1 VTEVQQQILR
11 AIIIS
16 PDTELASYVHRI
28 LADTERVSVAR
39 VVNDYPNQIDLTRI
53 LRSHGPQVV
62 FVSIDRPDHLA
73 TITAHI
79 EQTMPGMQVV
89 AFGRSVEPQ
98 VLMEIMRAGIR
109 EFLAAPFERTCVWDC
124 LTRVSEN
131 LTRRPVSLQAS
142 DLVYSFLPAKPGV
155 GATTLAINA
164 SLAVARQPDTKALLM
179 DFDLNC
185 GMIRFML
192 KMTGSYS
199 VLDAAEHSAT
209 MDENL
214 WPQIA
219 TKCEDL
225 DVVHAGVLNPE
236 IRIQNMQIQHLLDF
250 ARRNYKVVC
259 ADLSGNLEKYS
270 MEIMRDSR
278 RIFLVCT
285 PELSS
290 LHLAREKLQYLQ
302 RMDLGDRV
310 RVLLNRYAKRTSIS
324 PAEVEQVVGAPVM
337 MTFANDYAKVARAI
351 QEGGAIEQTCE
362 LGRGCAELAGHMLDK
377 KLAAATE
384 PKRKFV
390 EYFNISPAK
399 FSLERSKG

>member
-1 VTEVQQQILR
+1 VIEVQQQTLR

-16 PDTELASYVHRI
+16 PDTELANHLHHVLSDAGN
-28 LADTERVSVAR
+28 LSVAR
-39 VVNDYPNQIDLTRI
+39 MVNEYPNPIELTRM
-53 LRSHGPQVV
+53 LRSHGPQAV
-62 FVSIDRPDHLA
+62 FVSIDRPDQLT
-73 TITAHI
+73 TIAAHI
-79 EQTMPGMQVV
+79 EQIMPGMQVIAV
-89 AFGRSVEPQ
+89 GRSGEPEM
-98 VLMEIMRAGIR
+98 LMEIMRAGIR
-109 EFLAAPFERTCVWDC
+109 EFLAAPFERSCVRDC
-124 LTRVSEN
+124 LARVSEN
-131 LTRRPVSLQAS
+131 LLRRPVTLQAS

-155 GATTLAINA
+155 GATTLAINS
-164 SLAVARQPDTKALLM
+164 SLAIARHPDASALLL

-192 KMTGSYS
+192 KLTGSYS
-199 VLDAAEHSAT
+199 VLDAAEHSAS

-219 TKCEDL
+219 TKCEKL
-225 DVVHAGVLNPE
+225 DVVHAGILNPE

-285 PELSS
+285 PEIAS

-310 RVLLNRYAKRTSIS
+310 RVLLNRYVKRTSIS

-337 MTFANDYAKVARAI
+337 MTFGNDYARVARAI
-351 QEGGAIEQTCE
+351 QEGGAVDQKSE
-362 LGRGCAELAGHMLDK
+362 LGRSYTELAGQMLDK
-377 KLAAATE
+377 KIAAKIE

>member
-1 VTEVQQQILR
+1 
-11 AIIIS
+11 
-16 PDTELASYVHRI
+16 
-28 LADTERVSVAR
+28 
-39 VVNDYPNQIDLTRI
+39 
-53 LRSHGPQVV
+53 
-62 FVSIDRPDHLA
+62 
-73 TITAHI
+73 
-79 EQTMPGMQVV
+79 
-89 AFGRSVEPQ
+89 
-98 VLMEIMRAGIR
+98 MRAGIR

-124 LTRVSEN
+124 LTRLSEN
-131 LTRRPVSLQAS
+131 LARRPVSLQAS
-142 DLVYSFLPAKPGV
+142 DLVYSFLPSKPGV
-155 GATTLAINA
+155 GATTLAINS
-164 SLAVARQPDTKALLM
+164 SLAAARQPDAKALLM

-192 KMTGSYS
+192 KLTGSYS
-199 VLDAAEHSAT
+199 VLDAAEHSTT

-219 TKCEDL
+219 AKCEQL

-310 RVLLNRYAKRTSIS
+310 RVLLNRYVKRTSIA

-337 MTFANDYAKVARAI
+337 MTFANDYAKVAKAI
-351 QEGGAIEQTCE
+351 QEGSSIEQGCE
-362 LGRGCAELAGHMLDK
+362 LGRSCAELAGHMLDK
-377 KLAAATE
+377 KLSAATE

-390 EYFNISPAK
+390 EYFNISPAR
-399 FSLERSKG
+399 FSLERGKS

>member
-1 VTEVQQQILR
+1 MDVQQQALR

-16 PDTELASYVHRI
+16 PDTELASYLHRE
-28 LADTERVSVAR
+28 LADTGTVSVAR
-39 VVNDYPNQIDLTRI
+39 TVTEYPNQIELTRM

-62 FVSIDRPDHLA
+62 FVSIDRPDHL
-73 TITAHI
+73 TAIASHI

-89 AFGRSVEPQ
+89 AIGRSGEPQ
-98 VLMEIMRAGIR
+98 ILMEIMRAGIR
-109 EFLAAPFERTCVWDC
+109 EFLASPFEYTCVRGC
-124 LTRVSEN
+124 LNRVSEN
-131 LTRRPVSLQAS
+131 LSRRPVTLHAS

-155 GATTLAINA
+155 GATTLAINS
-164 SLAVARQPDTKALLM
+164 SLAVARYPDTTGLLM

-192 KMTGSYS
+192 KLTGSYS

-214 WPQIA
+214 WPQIV
-219 TKCEDL
+219 TKCEKL

-236 IRIQNMQIQHLLDF
+236 IRIQDMQIQHLLDF

-278 RIFLVCT
+278 RIFLICT

-310 RVLLNRYAKRTSIS
+310 RVLLNRYVKRSSMS

-337 MTFANDYAKVARAI
+337 MTFMNDYARVGRAI
-351 QEGGAIEQTCE
+351 QEGGAVEQGSE
-362 LGRGCAELAGHMLDK
+362 LGRGFTELAGQMLDR
-377 KLAAATE
+377 KLSAPAE
-384 PKRKFV
+384 SKRRFV

-399 FSLERSKG
+399 FSLER

>member
-1 VTEVQQQILR
+1 VIEVQQQTLR
-11 AIIIS
+11 AILIS
-16 PDTELASYVHRI
+16 PDTELAGYFQRI
-28 LADTERVSVAR
+28 LTDSGKVSIAR
-39 VVNDYPNQIDLTRI
+39 MVNEYPEQIELTRM
-53 LRSHGPQVV
+53 LRSHGPQIV
-62 FVSIDRPDHLA
+62 FVSIDRPDRV
-73 TITAHI
+73 TAIANHI

-89 AFGRSVEPQ
+89 AVGRSGEPQ
-98 VLMEIMRAGIR
+98 ILMEIMRAGIR
-109 EFLAAPFERTCVWDC
+109 EFLAAPFDHNCVCDC
-124 LTRVSEN
+124 LNRVTEN
-131 LTRRPVSLQAS
+131 LARRPVALQSS

-155 GATTLAINA
+155 GATTLAINS
-164 SLAVARQPDTKALLM
+164 SLAVARHQDASALLM

-192 KMTGSYS
+192 KLSGSYS

-214 WPQIA
+214 WPQIV
-219 TKCEDL
+219 TKCEKL

-236 IRIQNMQIQHLLDF
+236 IRIQNMQIQHLLEF

-285 PELSS
+285 PELASM
-290 LHLAREKLQYLQ
+290 HLAREKLQFLQ

-310 RVLLNRYAKRTSIS
+310 RVLLNRYIKRTSIS

-337 MTFANDYAKVARAI
+337 MTFSNDYLRVGRAI
-351 QEGGAIEQTCE
+351 QEGGSVDQASE
-362 LGRGCAELAGHMLDK
+362 LGRAYKDLAAQMLDRK
-377 KLAAATE
+377 ATAVTE

-399 FSLERSKG
+399 FALERGKG